1 MAPILFFEYGKEKEM
16 KKDKFESTVIWH
28 PCNPNDPNTWPETE
42 GKYLI
47 STKKGK
53 VIAKYFG
60 QCRDVGGPGKYVPAC
75 GRDAGWPND
84 VKKIIV
90 AWAEYPA
97 PYVDPEAVK
106 KEAMTDLE
114 KLKKKLDDLEAK
126 KAELESIINS

>member
-1 MAPILFFEYGKEKEM
+1 MRKDENSFEA
-16 KKDKFESTVIWH
+16 TITWH
-28 PCNPNDPNTWPETE
+28 PCDPNDPNTWPETE

-47 STKKGK
+47 STKGGK

-60 QCRDVGGPGKYVPAC
+60 QHRDVGGPGKYVLAY
-75 GRDAGWPND
+75 GRDTGWPAD

-106 KEAMTDLE
+106 KEAMMNLE
-114 KLKKKLDDLEAK
+114 KLKKQLEGLEDK

>member
-1 MAPILFFEYGKEKEM
+1 MR
-16 KKDKFESTVIWH
+16 KDKFEATVIWH
-28 PCNPNDPNTWPETE
+28 PCNPNDPNTWPEKE

-60 QCRDVGGPGKYVPAC
+60 QHRSVDVY
-75 GRDAGWPND
+75 GRDSGWPAD
-84 VKKIIV
+84 VKKIIT

-106 KEAMTDLE
+106 KEAMMDLE
-114 KLKKKLDDLEAK
+114 KVKIRLENLEAR